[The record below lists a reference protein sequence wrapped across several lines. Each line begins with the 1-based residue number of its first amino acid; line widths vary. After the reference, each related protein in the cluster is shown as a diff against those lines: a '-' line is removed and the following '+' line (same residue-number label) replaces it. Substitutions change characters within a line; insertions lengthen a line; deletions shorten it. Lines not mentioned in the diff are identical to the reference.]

1 MKEFSFLLSNS
12 LLFPIFWV
20 FLQITFVNITLS
32 MLHQSLVFHVCR
44 FYNNYPKHKPPQLPH
59 HFDFFS
65 IFRFL
70 ETSNE
75 AAGFLLKAG
84 IPLKKTALGCR

>member
-44 FYNNYPKHKPPQLPH
+44 FYNNYPKHEPPQLPH
-59 HFDFFS
+59 HFDFFL
-65 IFRFL
+65 FL
-70 ETSNE
+70 QC
-75 AAGFLLKAG
+75 GKHQMKLLVF
-84 IPLKKTALGCR
+84 C

>member
-44 FYNNYPKHKPPQLPH
+44 FYNNTPNTNLPNSPII
-59 HFDFFS
+59 S
-65 IFRFL
+65 IFFYFQC
-70 ETSNE
+70 
-75 AAGFLLKAG
+75 GKHQMKLLVF
-84 IPLKKTALGCR
+84 C